1 MDCPALFLFLA
12 GGHRGDAAATL
23 WTWIFNSAGYTARMK
38 GIVLLSAAALFFVAG
53 CGQSGSSSQPST
65 NAADNATKAD
75 NVPYIGAMAKAERN
89 ASATSDMATL
99 KPAIDQFQVDK
110 GRYPKDLNE
119 LVTEKYI
126 SKVPEAPYGMKIDYD
141 PTTGAVKV
149 VKQ

>member
-1 MDCPALFLFLA
+1 MKRIVLLPVLALFL
-12 GGHRGDAAATL
+12 AT
-23 WTWIFNSAGYTARMK
+23 
-38 GIVLLSAAALFFVAG
+38 G
-53 CGQSGSSSQPST
+53 CGQSGSSSQTSST
-65 NAADNATKAD
+65 NAGDNATKAD

-89 ASATSDMATL
+89 AGATADMATL

-119 LVTEKYI
+119 LVQEKYI

>member
-1 MDCPALFLFLA
+1 
-12 GGHRGDAAATL
+12 
-23 WTWIFNSAGYTARMK
+23 MK
-38 GIVLLSAAALFFVAG
+38 GIVLLSAVALFFVVG
-53 CGQSGSSSQPST
+53 CGQSGSPSQSST
-65 NAADNATKAD
+65 NTAAENATKAD
-75 NVPYIGAMAKAERN
+75 NVPYIGAMAKAERS
-89 ASATSDMATL
+89 AGATSDMATL

-141 PTTGAVKV
+141 PATGAVKV

>member
-1 MDCPALFLFLA
+1 MKAIALLPVIA
-12 GGHRGDAAATL
+12 
-23 WTWIFNSAGYTARMK
+23 
-38 GIVLLSAAALFFVAG
+38 LLLLTG
-53 CGQSGSSSQPST
+53 CGQSGSSSQAST
-65 NAADNATKAD
+65 NAADNAAKAD
-75 NVPYIGAMAKAERN
+75 NVPYIGAMARAERN
-89 ASATSDMATL
+89 AGATADIATL

-141 PTTGAVKV
+141 PTTGTAKV

>member
-1 MDCPALFLFLA
+1 
-12 GGHRGDAAATL
+12 
-23 WTWIFNSAGYTARMK
+23 MK
-38 GIVLLSAAALFFVAG
+38 GIVLLSAVALFFVVG
-53 CGQSGSSSQPST
+53 CGQSGSSSQSST
-65 NAADNATKAD
+65 NTAAENATKAD
-75 NVPYIGAMAKAERN
+75 NVPYIGAMAKAERS
-89 ASATSDMATL
+89 AGATSDMATL

-141 PTTGAVKV
+141 PSTGTVKV

>member
-1 MDCPALFLFLA
+1 
-12 GGHRGDAAATL
+12 
-23 WTWIFNSAGYTARMK
+23 MK
-38 GIVLLSAAALFFVAG
+38 AIVLLPVVALSFLTG
-53 CGQSGSSSQPST
+53 CGQSGGSSTQSST

-75 NVPYIGAMAKAERN
+75 NVPYIGAMAKAERS
-89 ASATSDMATL
+89 ASATADMASL

-119 LVTEKYI
+119 LVAEKYI

-141 PTTGAVKV
+141 ATTGAVKI